1 MLGFSIM
8 VINKFPISFLI
19 KPSVFLEEKTSKT
32 IKAHQSPL
40 SCLELNAKGTK
51 LATASEKV

>member
-1 MLGFSIM
+1 M

>member
-1 MLGFSIM
+1 M
-8 VINKFPISFLI
+8 FL
-19 KPSVFLEEKTSKT
+19 LEEKSSKI

-40 SCLELNAKGTK
+40 ACLELNIKGTK